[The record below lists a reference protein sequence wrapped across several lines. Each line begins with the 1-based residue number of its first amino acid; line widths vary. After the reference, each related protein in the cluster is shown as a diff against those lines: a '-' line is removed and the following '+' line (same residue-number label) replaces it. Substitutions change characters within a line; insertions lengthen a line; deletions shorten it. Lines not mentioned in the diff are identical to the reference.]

1 MTLRPGSVFKDRS
14 NPLASTNTFA
24 LCCFGFGVLLLFVED
39 LGTAGHL
46 LDPLVD
52 QLHLHRRHRSRDRE
66 ANNSKETAAKWSK
79 WTSIVVNVSH
89 VVKHYDHIC
98 QRSFS
103 YYIIYIYILSYIILY
118 YITLYY
124 IILCIHGGFQKS
136 RYPQIIF
143 ISVTDLHG
151 LTIASSITVLPP
163 CWESPCQLEICCSM
177 VICYIA
183 NWNLYPIYRFFTYW
197 PWWFSSSLC
206 NKLPRGI

>member
-103 YYIIYIYILSYIILY
+103 YYIIYISYLI
-118 YITLYY
+118 LYY
-124 IILCIHGGFQKS
+124 IILHYIILHYIMYTWRFPKIKVPPNHLHQRHGSPRPDHSFLHYCPAAMLGIPMPTGNLLFYGNLLHS
-136 RYPQIIF
+136 ELEF
-143 ISVTDLHG
+143 IPHL
-151 LTIASSITVLPP
+151 
-163 CWESPCQLEICCSM
+163 
-177 VICYIA
+177 
-183 NWNLYPIYRFFTYW
+183 
-197 PWWFSSSLC
+197 
-206 NKLPRGI
+206 

>member
-1 MTLRPGSVFKDRS
+1 MIKVNINCGQCFTCSQALRPYMSKIVF
-14 NPLASTNTFA
+14 
-24 LCCFGFGVLLLFVED
+24 LL
-39 LGTAGHL
+39 
-46 LDPLVD
+46 
-52 QLHLHRRHRSRDRE
+52 
-66 ANNSKETAAKWSK
+66 
-79 WTSIVVNVSH
+79 
-89 VVKHYDHIC
+89 Y
-98 QRSFS
+98 
-103 YYIIYIYILSYIILY
+103 YIYILSYLILYYIILY

-183 NWNLYPIYRFFTYW
+183 NWNLYPIYRFFTY
-197 PWWFSSSLC
+197 
-206 NKLPRGI
+206 